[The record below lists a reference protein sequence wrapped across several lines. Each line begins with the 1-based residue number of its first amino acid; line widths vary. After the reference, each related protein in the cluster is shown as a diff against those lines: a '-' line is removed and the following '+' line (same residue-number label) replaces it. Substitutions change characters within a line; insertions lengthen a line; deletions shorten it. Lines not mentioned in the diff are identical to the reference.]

1 MNRYQRGNMSFILPI
16 LLSKNPFDWRSIG
29 IAYLL
34 SSITSL
40 CTYLYY
46 NSSLGKKQKE
56 SVNGLID

>member
-1 MNRYQRGNMSFILPI
+1 MNRYQRGNMNFILPI

-29 IAYLL
+29 IAYLI

-46 NSSLGKKQKE
+46 NSSFGKKQKE
-56 SVNGLID
+56 